1 MGIKFPRVNWD
12 RITDDKAL
20 AIAAYGRSVAAYRF
34 IVLAEKSGG
43 GGAGVV
49 GGVVGGGREGLR
61 EIFEQ
66 LAALER
72 ARRDRLQTLLAQL
85 SPEGSFCLS
94 NEDKLIVCVGPRL
107 VDARDDA
114 RLDEAMKLVIGS
126 AKRTASFYARYA
138 GVARDAIVRA
148 TFEDMAVEALA
159 QVRRL
164 REVFQMAG
172 RQISEPCPVQQIRG

>member
-1 MGIKFPRVNWD
+1 MGIFRTSKLPRVDWD
-12 RITDDKAL
+12 RFGDNKAL
-20 AIAAYGRSVAAYRF
+20 AIAAYGRSVAAYRY
-34 IVLAEKSGG
+34 IVLAEKS
-43 GGAGVV
+43 AG
-49 GGVVGGGREGLR
+49 ELR
-61 EIFEQ
+61 EIFER
-66 LAALER
+66 LAAQER
-72 ARRDRLQTLLAQL
+72 TRRDRLQALLAQL

-138 GVARDAIVRA
+138 GVARDAVVRA

-172 RQISEPCPVQQIRG
+172 RQIAEPCPVQQIRG